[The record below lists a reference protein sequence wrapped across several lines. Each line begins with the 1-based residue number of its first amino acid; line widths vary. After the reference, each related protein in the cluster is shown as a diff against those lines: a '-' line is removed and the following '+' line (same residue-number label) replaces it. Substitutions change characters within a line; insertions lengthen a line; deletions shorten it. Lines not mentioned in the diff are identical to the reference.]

1 MLLLL
6 CIMLFFFIPAMLY
19 ALLQAVY
26 YQCLCI
32 LYVPLYPTFQLLF
45 INAHCIHFAGF
56 TVDSV

>member
-1 MLLLL
+1 MDNV
-6 CIMLFFFIPAMLY
+6 FFFIPAMLY

-32 LYVPLYPTFQLLF
+32 LYVPLYPTYQLLF
-45 INAHCIHFAGF
+45 INAHCIHSAAF

>member
-1 MLLLL
+1 MHNVV
-6 CIMLFFFIPAMLY
+6 FFFIPAMLY

-45 INAHCIHFAGF
+45 INAHCIHSAGF